1 MGQTDLHESSIG
13 SDAKISHATAP
24 LDAFLRGQQQ
34 LYYEELYR
42 SEAVC
47 LGIFR

>member
-1 MGQTDLHESSIG
+1 MVQTDFHEALAG

-34 LYYEELYR
+34 LYYEELYQ